1 MSHLESNLC
10 KAPLESFGG
19 DGVERQVPIPADP
32 LANARAWLAAM
43 KISLQRTAQ
52 QVTEQPAE
60 QLADARAWFGAP
72 GDQFL
77 GNSRQCVRARHIMIY
92 KQGLPS
98 HDADGL
104 ASALD
109 RPKS

>member
-1 MSHLESNLC
+1 MMSHLKSNLC
-10 KAPLESFGG
+10 EAPLESFGG
-19 DGVERQVPIPADP
+19 EGVERQVPIPADP

-60 QLADARAWFGAP
+60 QLADARAWLAAIEFGAP

-77 GNSRQCVRARHIMIY
+77 GNS
-92 KQGLPS
+92 KQM
-98 HDADGL
+98 
-104 ASALD
+104 
-109 RPKS
+109 RPG